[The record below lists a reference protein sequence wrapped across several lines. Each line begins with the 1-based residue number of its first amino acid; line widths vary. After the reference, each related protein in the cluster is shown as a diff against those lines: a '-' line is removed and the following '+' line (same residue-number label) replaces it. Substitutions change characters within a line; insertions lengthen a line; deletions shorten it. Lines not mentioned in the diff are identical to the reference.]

1 MNLKACIAILL
12 FIAIT
17 VAAISADIPVFI
29 DAASAIIVVGGA
41 ICFGICSSGKW
52 HSNERLESASEGAVI
67 SGWLGTLYGA
77 VIIAGNLTD
86 MSALGPASAVGLLTV
101 IYGYFVKA
109 SIRMI
114 LISRTKE

>member
-17 VAAISADIPVFI
+17 VSAISANIPAFY
-29 DAASAIIVVGGA
+29 DAASGMIVLGGA

>member
-1 MNLKACIAILL
+1 MNVKACIAILL

-17 VAAISADIPVFI
+17 VAAISANIPGFI
-29 DAASAIIVVGGA
+29 DTASGMIVLGGA
-41 ICFGICSSGKW
+41 ICFGICSSGTW

-101 IYGYFVKA
+101 IYGYFIKA
-109 SIRMI
+109 LIRMV
-114 LISRTKE
+114 LISRSKE

>member
-17 VAAISADIPVFI
+17 VSAISANIPAFI
-29 DAASAIIVVGGA
+29 DAASAIIVLGGA
-41 ICFGICSSGKW
+41 ICFSICSSGAW

-67 SGWLGTLYGA
+67 SGWLGALYGA
-77 VIIAGNLTD
+77 VFIAGSLTD
-86 MSALGPASAVGLLTV
+86 MSALGPASAVALLTV

-109 SIRMI
+109 LLRMV
-114 LISRTKE
+114 LICRSKE

>member
-1 MNLKACIAILL
+1 MNVKACIAILL

-17 VAAISADIPVFI
+17 VAAISANITVFI
-29 DAASAIIVVGGA
+29 DAASGMIVLGGA
-41 ICFGICSSGKW
+41 ICFGICSSGTW

-109 SIRMI
+109 LIRMV
-114 LISRTKE
+114 LISRSKE